1 MKEYIQAARR
11 LKKADILLKNGQL
24 VNVIS
29 GEIYPA
35 NIFICKDRVVGI
47 SKPGAKHIEAEE
59 TIELNGKYICPSFI
73 DSHIHI
79 ESSMLHPVEFCKAA
93 GKLK

>member
-35 NIFICKDRVVGI
+35 NIFIYKDRVVGI
-47 SKPGAKHIEAEE
+47 SKRGANTGTTVLPVA
-59 TIELNGKYICPSFI
+59 TPR
-73 DSHIHI
+73 
-79 ESSMLHPVEFCKAA
+79 SSS
-93 GKLK
+93 G